1 MENAYPCKH
10 NRRYYRSI
18 SYIFDYPIPSVAFVA
33 IALLIYFRHLIK
45 NADRMLY
52 GLKNDIEKVADGD
65 LSFNV
70 SLDKRDDFKNISGGC
85 NRMIGSFRDKFSV
98 LKVKMHDMNGILEGI
113 EHVKDKQALTQK
125 TQLLI
130 DALERLEKEV

>member
-1 MENAYPCKH
+1 M
-10 NRRYYRSI
+10 
-18 SYIFDYPIPSVAFVA
+18 
-33 IALLIYFRHLIK
+33 
-45 NADRMLY
+45 
-52 GLKNDIEKVADGD
+52 KNDIEKVADGD